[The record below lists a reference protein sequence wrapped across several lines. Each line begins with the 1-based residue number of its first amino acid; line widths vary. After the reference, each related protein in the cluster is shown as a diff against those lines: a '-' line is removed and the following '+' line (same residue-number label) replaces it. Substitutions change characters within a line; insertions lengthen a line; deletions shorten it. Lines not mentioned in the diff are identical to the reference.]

1 MRRAISITFPLIMTA
16 IFTLALLGLARL
28 SAGMDMTNTSQK
40 AALSQNLRDSIG
52 SFINNNTLKVV
63 FINHEPRF
71 LLGVSGT
78 ELAGVQATSGTLR
91 FADQDVVLGARLAKS
106 NTMEQIFGS
115 STLKQVGVLQETAT
129 ELDWLAVMNKKTLN
143 DLPYQAEVRTVST
156 PAGLKL
162 FLITATS
169 TLDVFPTAIQPSL
182 QHVGEETVLDGVSY
196 QTVALGSRLAKKL
209 QDAKSPSKPHDRFE
223 NLLGKQAVV
232 VEVLPETHTL
242 LDEMYFVGEVFHLN
256 SGM

>member
-1 MRRAISITFPLIMTA
+1 MGYLTLLISRLRPHMRRAISITFPLIMTA

-106 NTMEQIFGS
+106 NTMEQ
-115 STLKQVGVLQETAT
+115 
-129 ELDWLAVMNKKTLN
+129 
-143 DLPYQAEVRTVST
+143 
-156 PAGLKL
+156 PARSRIQL
-162 FLITATS
+162 F
-169 TLDVFPTAIQPSL
+169 
-182 QHVGEETVLDGVSY
+182 
-196 QTVALGSRLAKKL
+196 
-209 QDAKSPSKPHDRFE
+209 
-223 NLLGKQAVV
+223 
-232 VEVLPETHTL
+232 
-242 LDEMYFVGEVFHLN
+242 
-256 SGM
+256 